1 VRAGE
6 IQLETINTR
15 ILTAFDNLD
24 PRVPVVFLHNRR
36 NQNPIRI
43 LILAPLKLPEP
54 VLDRPVADD
63 LDVFPAHDFSFVVGV
78 KFAVT
83 RSDVDHLGCVEA
95 DGLRD
100 DSAPAL
106 AESAMNDVQV
116 RPRAD
121 WTR

>member
-24 PRVPVVFLHNRR
+24 PRVPVAFLHNRR

-54 VLDRPVADD
+54 VLDGPVADEF
-63 LDVFPAHDFSFVVGV
+63 DVFRPTISLL
-78 KFAVT
+78 
-83 RSDVDHLGCVEA
+83 S
-95 DGLRD
+95 
-100 DSAPAL
+100 L
-106 AESAMNDVQV
+106 A
-116 RPRAD
+116 
-121 WTR
+121 